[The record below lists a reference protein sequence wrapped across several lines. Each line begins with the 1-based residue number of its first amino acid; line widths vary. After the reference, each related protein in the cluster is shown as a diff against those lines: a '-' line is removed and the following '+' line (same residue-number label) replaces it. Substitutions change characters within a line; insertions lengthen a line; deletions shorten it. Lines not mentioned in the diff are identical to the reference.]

1 MFDRV
6 LDTAIISLQN
16 QLKMRRKEE
25 ATLFLNDVLGE
36 NGSKMITDKVNLL
49 PGLILIRYLSR
60 QHVFGVISSRTQTN
74 ADVFVLK
81 KKHLDVVL
89 SHYPQIRKQIIETA
103 EERQRLVRE
112 RAEAAARKK
121 KEEEERKKQEELERQ
136 KNLKELDSA
145 DGESTKK
152 EGTVS
157 DSKNGNEGGS
167 SNQEVSQG
175 FFLKGLIFTS

>member
-1 MFDRV
+1 M
-6 LDTAIISLQN
+6 
-16 QLKMRRKEE
+16 
-25 ATLFLNDVLGE
+25 
-36 NGSKMITDKVNLL
+36 SK
-49 PGLILIRYLSR
+49 

-121 KEEEERKKQEELERQ
+121 EEEKKKQEELERQ
-136 KNLKELDSA
+136 KNIKELERA
-145 DGESTKK
+145 DGESAKQ

-157 DSKNGNEGGS
+157 DSENEKNEGGS
-167 SNQEVSQG
+167 SNQEVG
-175 FFLKGLIFTS
+175 NGIF